1 MRISEYIL
9 VVDISFKIS
18 LKLSVRLSISPFCLR
33 VFGFEKLK
41 LIFIP
46 SYNSWEIFVLSLSS
60 NLLFTRNR
68 SSVLMFQ
75 QTTLCNKTLNSS
87 CEIPCFLVLT
97 SVAVRYRKVF
107 FCAVFY
113 EFTGTIVNRFLTNPN
128 ARSISYLRSTL
139 MY

>member
-33 VFGFEKLK
+33 VFGFKKLK
-41 LIFIP
+41 LTFIP

-68 SSVLMFQ
+68 SSVLMF
-75 QTTLCNKTLNSS
+75 
-87 CEIPCFLVLT
+87 
-97 SVAVRYRKVF
+97 
-107 FCAVFY
+107 
-113 EFTGTIVNRFLTNPN
+113 
-128 ARSISYLRSTL
+128 
-139 MY
+139 